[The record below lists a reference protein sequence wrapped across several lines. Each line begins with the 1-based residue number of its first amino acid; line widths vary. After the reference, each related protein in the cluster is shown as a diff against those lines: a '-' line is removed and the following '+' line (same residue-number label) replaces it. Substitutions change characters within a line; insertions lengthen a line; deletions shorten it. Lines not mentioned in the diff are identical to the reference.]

1 MGVKSAARSTI
12 LYPLLMK
19 LVVFGLSVTST
30 WGNGHGTTF
39 RALLGALHELGHE
52 ITFFEKDV
60 EWYASNRDLPHPTF
74 CDVVLYE
81 QWSDIQLRVR
91 RELAD
96 ADVAMVGS
104 YFPDG
109 IAALDELA
117 DADTPVKSFYDIDT
131 PITVS
136 ALRAHGRADYI
147 ESRQIPE
154 LDIYFSFTGG
164 PMLREIEDRFGA
176 PRAVSLYCSFDPTR
190 YRRQPQNSGYAWDLS
205 YMGTYAPDRQPK
217 IEEQLCVPAKQLPQR
232 KFIVA
237 GPQYPDEVRWPENVS
252 HMAHLS
258 PSWHPD
264 FYSSSRFTLNVT
276 RRDMA
281 MAGYSPSV
289 RLFEAAAC
297 GAAIVSDNWPGLD
310 TFFTPGEEILLPVGA
325 ADVVRYLTQFEDDEV
340 RSVGERAQARVLA
353 EHTSHQR
360 AMEFVREVENVA
372 SHTPVALSEAIDAS
386 NR

>member
-1 MGVKSAARSTI
+1 
-12 LYPLLMK
+12 MK

-39 RALLGALHELGHE
+39 RALLGALSKLGHE

-60 EWYASNRDLPHPTF
+60 EWYSSNRDLPRPAF

-81 QWSDIQLRVR
+81 QWSKILPRVR

-109 IAALDELA
+109 IAALDQLA
-117 DADTPVKSFYDIDT
+117 DADTPVKTFYDIDT
-131 PITVS
+131 PITVT
-136 ALRAHGRADYI
+136 ALRADGRADYI
-147 ESRQIPE
+147 EGRQIKQ

-164 PMLREIEDRFGA
+164 PMLREIENRFGA
-176 PRAVSLYCSFDPTR
+176 PRAVPLYCSFDPER
-190 YRRQPQNSGYAWDLS
+190 YRRHKQSPGFAWDLS

-217 IEEQLCVPAKQLPQR
+217 IEELLCASARRLPDK

-237 GPQYPDEVRWPENVS
+237 GPQYPSDLPWPRNVRHV
-252 HMAHLS
+252 AHLS
-258 PSWHPD
+258 PAWHAD

-276 RRDMA
+276 RRDMS

-297 GAAIVSDNWPGLD
+297 GTAIVSDNWPGLD
-310 TFFTPGEEILLPVGA
+310 TFFTPGEEILLPVGSE
-325 ADVVRYLTQFEDDEV
+325 DVVRYLTELEDAEL
-340 RSVGERAQARVLA
+340 RAIGERAQARVLA

-360 AMEFVREVENVA
+360 ALEFVRGVEAAA
-372 SHTPVALSEAIDAS
+372 SQPPVALSEATDSA
-386 NR
+386 NCQP